1 LSVKTTLFKKY
12 ALIFSA
18 LIGLSLL
25 LGGVL
30 SISYSY
36 QENQQALVNL
46 QREKAEAAAERIGQ
60 YLFDIEKRVG
70 VTAVTPNDGA
80 AIEKRMAEIQLL
92 RRSVAIKEIAL
103 LDLQGREILRV
114 ARQSVDVV
122 RSGRDLSDTE
132 SFKRAK
138 SGRHYRSPIY
148 FRDGGLFMT
157 TAMAVGSGAAG
168 ITVVEIDLEFL
179 LDGISRIKVGAN
191 GYAYA
196 VDLDGR
202 LIAHPDIG
210 LVLRNTSLAE
220 LPQVQAALHPSLNE
234 AQELKHAHNL
244 KGEDVLTAFAAIH
257 QLGWFVF
264 VEEPLSEA
272 YRPLYAQVVQG
283 VVVVLIGMLLALA
296 ASVAMVRRMTQPIS
310 ALQNGAALIGQGV
323 LNHRISVKTGD
334 ELEDLADSFNK
345 MAAQL
350 QESYATLEQKVEDR
364 TRDLAESNQKLEL
377 LSTIDP
383 LTGIANRRRFDE
395 VLALE
400 WSRATRTGEPLAL
413 AILDIDWF
421 KLYNDT
427 YGHQAGDD
435 CLRRVAQ
442 IMSESICRGADLVAR
457 YGGEEFVFIAPAT
470 HPETALIL
478 AQNLCE
484 AIRTIALPH
493 DHSSYGFVT
502 VSIGVVSMIPEVEQ
516 NSRIL
521 ILAADKAMY
530 RAKEQG
536 RNMAILG

>member
-1 LSVKTTLFKKY
+1 MPVKTTLFKKY
-12 ALIFSA
+12 ALIFSS
-18 LIGLSLL
+18 LVGLSLL

-36 QENQQALVNL
+36 RENQQVLVNL

-60 YLFDIEKRVG
+60 YLFEIEKKVG
-70 VTAVTPNDGA
+70 VTAVTPNDDA
-80 AIEKRMAEIQLL
+80 ALEKRMAEIQLL
-92 RRSVAIKEIAL
+92 RRSVAINEIAL
-103 LDLQGREILRV
+103 LDLQGKEVLRV
-114 ARQSVDVV
+114 ARQSVDIV
-122 RSGRDLSDTE
+122 RSGRDLSGTE
-132 SFKRAK
+132 SFQRAK

-157 TAMAVGSGAAG
+157 MAVAVGSGAAG

-179 LDGISRIKVGAN
+179 LDGISRIKVGTE

-210 LVLRNTSLAE
+210 LVLRNTSFAE
-220 LPQVQAALHPSLNE
+220 LPQVQAALHPTRDESR
-234 AQELKHAHNL
+234 ELKHAHNTN
-244 KGEDVLTAFAAIH
+244 GEDVLTAFAAIQ

-272 YRPLYAQVVQG
+272 YRPLYAQVARG
-283 VVVVLIGMLLALA
+283 VVVVLIGLLLALS
-296 ASVAMVRRMTQPIS
+296 ASVAMARRMTQPIC
-310 ALQNGAALIGQGV
+310 ALQDGAALIGQGV
-323 LNHRISVKTGD
+323 LDHRISVKTGD

-364 TRDLAESNQKLEL
+364 TRDLAESNHKLEL
-377 LSTIDP
+377 LSTTDA

-413 AILDIDWF
+413 AMLDIDWF

-427 YGHQAGDD
+427 YGHQAGDA

-442 IMSESICRGADLVAR
+442 VLSESVCRGADLVAR

-470 HPETALIL
+470 KPETALRL

-484 AIRTIALPH
+484 EFRAIALPH
-493 DHSSYGFVT
+493 EHSSYGFLT
-502 VSIGVVSMIPEVEQ
+502 VSIGVASMIPEIKQ
-516 NSRIL
+516 NSKTL
-521 ILAADKAMY
+521 VQAADQAMY
-530 RAKEQG
+530 RAKELG
-536 RNMAILG
+536 RNTAILG